1 MSILKYYKVLVCAF
15 ICCHLNAQIDIVQ
28 EMDELLGVY
37 DSSNSPGLS
46 VKVMSQGQ
54 NIYSKGF
61 GLSNLDYHIKN
72 SDSTVFS
79 LASIAKQFTA
89 SAIWA
94 LVNEDKISLEDDIRT
109 YIPEF
114 PKYEDVV
121 QIKHLLNHTS
131 GIRNYHTLMYLSGF
145 NYDTTYYDNNT
156 ILELALRQKGLNNLP
171 GQKVSYSNT
180 NYNLLALIVER
191 ISGQNLNDYLKL
203 KILNPLKMHSTF
215 VRVVHGKPIKNKAVG
230 YQKQKEGYK
239 FSTNNQLSY
248 GAGGMGS
255 SVNDMAIWMKMLNG
269 QILQFKY
276 LAQFLKTTERLTTG
290 GKAKYARG
298 IMLDDYKGYI
308 TTSHGGIGFGG
319 RSQLI
324 TVEEKEF
331 GIIVLT
337 NLESIDAPRI
347 AYQILDILL
356 SKNGKNSEKS
366 NVEVVLNQQNI
377 NDFTGEYKEIHSDMT
392 MKLFIENDTLKSIG
406 STGKTSASLLQ
417 FKDNN
422 FHRTDSQ
429 NVKYDFTPS
438 ATYDMIITFGGT
450 PFYFKHAKFIA
461 AGSVDLIDFVGNYYS
476 EELDVTYHF
485 FVENNRLKLTYK
497 GKKNISLN
505 PVQLNEFGNNDRT
518 LYQFTK
524 DKKEVITRMLLS
536 CDGAV
541 KNIIF
546 KKKGTAN

>member
-1 MSILKYYKVLVCAF
+1 MDKVQK
-15 ICCHLNAQIDIVQ
+15 I
-28 EMDELLGVY
+28 DELLGVY

-46 VKVMSQGQ
+46 VKVIRQGQ
-54 NIYSKGF
+54 NLYSKGF
-61 GLSNLDYHIKN
+61 GLSNLDYTIKN

-94 LVNEDKISLEDDIRT
+94 LVIEGKINLEDDIRT
-109 YIPEF
+109 YLPEF
-114 PKYEDVV
+114 PEYDEVIR
-121 QIKHLLNHTS
+121 IKNLLNHTS
-131 GIRNYHTLMYLSGF
+131 GIRNYHTIMHLSGF
-145 NYDTTYYDNNT
+145 DYDTLFYDNNT
-156 ILELALRQKGLNNLP
+156 VLKLACNQKGLNNLP
-171 GQKVSYSNT
+171 GEKVSYSNT

-191 ISGQNLNDYLKL
+191 ISGQSLDSYLKL
-203 KILNPLKMHSTF
+203 KILNPLKMNSTF
-215 VRVVHGKPIKNKAVG
+215 VRIEHGKPIKNKAVG
-230 YQKQKEGYK
+230 YKKQKEGFK
-239 FSTNNQLSY
+239 FSMSNQLSY
-248 GAGGMGS
+248 GAGSMGS
-255 SVNDMAIWMKMLNG
+255 SVNDMAIWMQMLNE
-269 QILQFKY
+269 QILEFKA
-276 LAQFLKTTERLTTG
+276 LAEFLKITETLTTG
-290 GKAKYARG
+290 EKAKYARG
-298 IMLDDYKGYI
+298 VMLDQYKGCV
-308 TTSHGGIGFGG
+308 TVNHGGFGFGG

-324 TVEEKEF
+324 TIEEKQL

-337 NLESIDAPRI
+337 NSQAIDAPKI

-356 SKNGKNSEKS
+356 SKNEKNLEKS
-366 NVEVVLNQQNI
+366 NVVVIFNEQNLNQ
-377 NDFTGEYKEIHSDMT
+377 FTGEYKEIHSDMT

-406 STGKTSASLLQ
+406 SMGKTPASLLQ
-417 FKDNN
+417 FKENS

-438 ATYDMIITFGGT
+438 ATYDMVITFGGT

-461 AGSVDLIDFVGNYYS
+461 ADSVNLIDFVGNYYS

-485 FVENNRLKLTYK
+485 FVEHNRLKLTYK

-524 DKKEVITRMLLS
+524 DKTEVITRMLLS

-546 KKKGTAN
+546 KKKRIAN